1 LSFRDAHRHLRD
13 IQTGIDHIDAFL
25 ANMDFAA
32 YQSDLK
38 TRSAVERQLQI
49 ITEAAIR
56 LGDEADSVCPGPD
69 WKGLARDG
77 ELSQTRL
84 PPGRRQDRMG
94 DAATGSATAQGRCST
109 RLDSAL
115 AFASAVSSGRLRA
128 SFT

>member
-38 TRSAVERQLQI
+38 TRSAGERQLQI

-69 WKGLARDG
+69 WKGLRGMGNFLRHAYHRVDDKIVW
-77 ELSQTRL
+77 ETLQQDL
-84 PPGRRQDRMG
+84 PPLKVAVAR
-94 DAATGSATAQGRCST
+94 ALT
-109 RLDSAL
+109 RP
-115 AFASAVSSGRLRA
+115 
-128 SFT
+128 